1 MSQEPKELP
10 FRQYESGFFSQLF
23 IMLKRNTILQFRYLN
38 STISQTLLAPLLF
51 NLLIF
56 VLQKADHQ
64 NQSASIAHPPL
75 GALDGVQRCQGR
87 DVGSPCVSVL
97 YTPNTIQNGV
107 DYKQI
112 MQVFAQK
119 NANRTGYQ
127 FQLEATPF
135 TDPTFKPNKIY
146 DIVPVPSADFIY
158 DFTLQNPNTTAW
170 GVTFNQPAT
179 ATPLNIQY
187 QLWFNATNNANKS
200 DIFGRQVLSFVRGL
214 DEAII
219 SVLNDPSATVTADI
233 DISLK
238 DWPLIPP
245 AQLADSIVQQ
255 LGPVFFF
262 CSEMLIFI
270 NVLNQ
275 IVTEKELKL
284 RHGMEVMGL
293 KPSVYWLSQYMSNSL
308 LVILNALFTTIW
320 GYIFQFQAF
329 KDTNFFV
336 LFVTF
341 FLFGE
346 AMVMFAFAIT
356 TVVRRS
362 QVAIL
367 IGIFIFIIGLLFES
381 FVFASSFLGYIWWSE
396 KTIDPAGWGVLIFFP
411 FFNFGRMFL
420 DITTLTTGLL
430 DVLTDTYIPGPGF
443 GWGQLYE
450 KIPNSTL
457 PNYGS
462 DGRPNPPPP
471 VFAWYYLIMNVAFY
485 GFILWYLDNIIPN
498 EFGMSKPLY
507 FFLTPEY
514 WGFESKSETKD
525 LNAWQER
532 QMKYS
537 QPDEENEDSDV
548 VAERRKV
555 MDATYFPALKILN
568 LRKVYKSYFSKSE
581 NKVAVRNSC
590 FAVEKGKLLG
600 S

>member
-396 KTIDPAGWGVLIFFP
+396 KTIDPVGWGVLIFFP

-514 WGFESKSETKD
+514 WGLESKSETKD
-525 LNAWQER
+525 LKAWQER
-532 QMKYS
+532 QLKYS

-548 VAERRKV
+548 VAERRMV